1 MNNKQRL
8 EIHQKLFHKIH
19 ACQMGHDHTRLL
31 KILELI
37 SVWSY
42 ATQASNGG
50 NGEATAY
57 EVTRMQNS
65 VMKMLDEV

>member
-19 ACQMGHDHTRLL
+19 ACQLGHDHTRLM

-37 SVWSY
+37 GTWSY
-42 ATQASNGG
+42 ATRAS